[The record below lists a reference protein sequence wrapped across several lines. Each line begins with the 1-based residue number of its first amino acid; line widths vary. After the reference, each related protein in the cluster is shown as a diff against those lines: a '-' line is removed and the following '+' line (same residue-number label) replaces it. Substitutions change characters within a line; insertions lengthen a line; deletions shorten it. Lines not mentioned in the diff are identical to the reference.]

1 MVNYDKLWFSV
12 HYQSKCYQYELVF
25 WKFTFKQTCG
35 PCTNYKGQ
43 VRFFLENLSL
53 GNIRNRA
60 DSVGLGLFIFKELTD
75 VSSALDLFLTGTTAS
90 LLDIVPLS
98 NQIVVAKPLQKRFEP
113 WLDVVFD
120 NIENILPRTLVLY
133 SLTLT
138 LVKI

>member
-1 MVNYDKLWFSV
+1 MIFSTLSIKV
-12 HYQSKCYQYELVF
+12 LSVWISFLKIYFQ
-25 WKFTFKQTCG
+25 QTCG
-35 PCTNYKGQ
+35 PCTNYKRQ
-43 VRFFLENLSL
+43 VKFFLENLSL

-90 LLDIVPLS
+90 LLDIVPLY
-98 NQIVVAKPLQKRFEP
+98 NQVVVAKPLQKRFEP